1 MRGKTISDADR
12 ARANR
17 MTMNESGRTISDADR
32 ARATRMVRERQA
44 EKMITEMLNEGGR
57 NISDADR
64 ARVSELTKS
73 LNKNDGGMA
82 KKTRVF

>member
-32 ARATRMVRERQA
+32 AR
-44 EKMITEMLNEGGR
+44 
-57 NISDADR
+57 
-64 ARVSELTKS
+64 VSELTKS

>member
-1 MRGKTISDADR
+1 MSKLGRTISDADR

-32 ARATRMVRERQA
+32 VRIMRERQA